1 MKHKILNFDFKFK
14 AINRRFLMFFIFGLI
29 GFQLQSQINRVIDN
43 KGTIVMVKNNQVT
56 TAATAPANPLENDI
70 WIDTV
75 SNTLKIWEEGTVPAW
90 IEIASI
96 RNWISSSQNGS
107 YLVNHLV
114 SYEGALYKNLTGDNL
129 DITPNLDTT
138 NWEALEGEGNAVPLW
153 KSLTNGGSYVTNDVI
168 NYNGMLYKNLTGDN
182 LDTTPDLD
190 TTNWAAQEGEAN
202 AIPLWKTQT
211 NGGSYATNDVI
222 NYNGM
227 LYKNLTSDNL
237 DTTPDLDTTNWA
249 ALLNFN

>member
-14 AINRRFLMFFIFGLI
+14 AINRRFLIFFIFGLI

-70 WIDTV
+70 WIDTA

-90 IEIASI
+90 KEIASI

-114 SYEGALYKNLTGDNL
+114 SYEGALYKNLTS
-129 DITPNLDTT
+129 T
-138 NWEALEGEGNAVPLW
+138 
-153 KSLTNGGSYVTNDVI
+153 
-168 NYNGMLYKNLTGDN
+168 N
-182 LDTTPDLD
+182 LDTTPDND
-190 TTNWAAQEGEAN
+190 TVNWKE
-202 AIPLWKTQT
+202 ISVDIVPSWKSQT
-211 NGGSYATNDVI
+211 NGGSYATNDII
-222 NYNGM
+222 NHNGI
-227 LYKNLTSDNL
+227 LYKNLTGTNS
-237 DTTPDLDTTNWA
+237 DTTPIYDSTNWRNITA
-249 ALLNFN
+249 RLSGKTSIGVALASFGSMHRKCKVRAYRDFLIEIPC